1 MLKFTGARGL
11 QMVVTLWV
19 AVTLLFVVVTVLP
32 GDPVRA
38 LFGFRAPP
46 PEIYAAIVR
55 DYHLDQPIWRQYLLY
70 LGDLLTGDL
79 GRAYPRDPFGSPDEA
94 VAVADVVRSA
104 VPVSTALLLA
114 SLVVQVVVGIVAG
127 LLAARRGSRAGPA
140 VYGAAIVL
148 VALPVVVLAAAL
160 RTVVGLEWGWLPV
173 RGLNDGIASY
183 VLPVL
188 ALAAL
193 STGYVALLTRA
204 EVRAALGRPYVA
216 AARARGLTEARVLAV
231 HALRPAL
238 VPVVAYLA
246 ASVGPAVVGLVVV
259 EGVFELPGLGGAIIG
274 SIRDRDR
281 SMLVGLVAV
290 VMAAVIVV
298 TAVADVLTA
307 WLDPRLRDGLSR
319 PRPGGR

>member
-1 MLKFTGARGL
+1 MLRFVGSRGL
-11 QMVVTLWV
+11 QMIVTLWV

-38 LFGFRAPP
+38 LFGFQPVP
-46 PEIYAAIVR
+46 PEVYDAIVR

-79 GRAYPRDPFGSPDEA
+79 GRSYPRDPFSRVDEG
-94 VAVADVVRSA
+94 
-104 VPVSTALLLA
+104 VPVSDVVAATAPVSVRLLLA
-114 SLVVQVVVGIVAG
+114 ALVLQVVVGVVAG
-127 LLAARRGSRAGPA
+127 LLAARRGTVAGPA
-140 VYGAAIVL
+140 LYGAAIVL
-148 VALPVVVLAAAL
+148 VAVPVVVLSYVL
-160 RTVVGLEWGWLPV
+160 RTVVGLQLGWLPA
-173 RGLNDGIASY
+173 RGLNEGAASY

-204 EVRAALGRPYVA
+204 EVRAVLGRPFVA
-216 AARARGLTEARVLAV
+216 AARARGYTEARVLAV

-246 ASVGPAVVGLVVV
+246 ASIGPAVVGLVVV
-259 EGVFELPGLGGAIIG
+259 EGVFELPGLGGAVIRA
-274 SIRDRDR
+274 IRDRDR

-290 VMAAVIVV
+290 VMAMVIVV
-298 TAVADVLTA
+298 TAVGDVLTA
-307 WLDPRLRDGLSR
+307 WLDPRLRGADLA
-319 PRPGGR
+319 